1 MTVQSLIQSCAELGI
16 KLALKED
23 DNDRLR
29 VAAPK
34 GALTAPLR
42 DALAAHKPDLI
53 AILKAEQQAFQPTQV
68 SSAKQDSEEARVKA
82 EPELKEQEVKAEGE
96 AGRAAEQICVK
107 AEKKAR
113 RRPKVKARL
122 KNEEARLEASRQTRA
137 NTEAEALQLSGENR
151 VRPQEETRRSAEVE
165 ARFKQEEARLRKAQ
179 EARSKAEAEAR
190 VIAGQARLESDE
202 EDLSKSFDQPFQLE
216 TLSPEYSSPE
226 LSRARNSPDISEDN
240 PDLLMIKDDSVHEGA
255 SKEIETF
262 LAEKGIISAEDDD
275 GIPSDVLK
283 RRSSP
288 EAGERKAALA
298 EVLRSG
304 DDDAFRHITAA
315 FDDQSADV
323 RNAAARALYD
333 LQSDRAA
340 TFTRAL
346 REGTPE
352 RRRKI
357 GQAVA
362 ASGLASEAVGNLTG
376 ESRKKTYDAFSLLF
390 LMAKAGEAQLLMRAI
405 EDYPNLEV
413 RIAVVKLLALSGQ
426 PEIVAAFRHLAVRG
440 SLPSEVRSALMEA
453 IYQISGQAR
462 ESAPSAA

>member
-1 MTVQSLIQSCAELGI
+1 MTVQSLIETCAELGI

-34 GALTAPLR
+34 GALTTPLR

-53 AILKAEQQAFQPTQV
+53 AILKANEQAQ
-68 SSAKQDSEEARVKA
+68 SR
-82 EPELKEQEVKAEGE
+82 LKEQE
-96 AGRAAEQICVK
+96 
-107 AEKKAR
+107 
-113 RRPKVKARL
+113 
-122 KNEEARLEASRQTRA
+122 
-137 NTEAEALQLSGENR
+137 
-151 VRPQEETRRSAEVE
+151 
-165 ARFKQEEARLRKAQ
+165 
-179 EARSKAEAEAR
+179 AEAEAR

-226 LSRARNSPDISEDN
+226 LSRVRNSPNMSEDN
-240 PDLLMIKDDSVHEGA
+240 PDLLMIKDDSVHEEA

-283 RRSSP
+283 RLSSP
-288 EAGERKAALA
+288 EDGERKAALA

-304 DDDAFRHITAA
+304 GDDAFRHITAA

-333 LQSDRAA
+333 LQSNRAA
-340 TFTRAL
+340 TLTRAL

-352 RRRKI
+352 RSRKI
-357 GQAVA
+357 GQALA

-376 ESRKKTYDAFSLLF
+376 ESREKTYDAFSLLF
-390 LMAKAGEAQLLMRAI
+390 LMAKAGEVQFLMRAI

-426 PEIVAAFRHLAVRG
+426 PEIVPAFRHLAARG
-440 SLPSEVRSALMEA
+440 SLPSEVRSVLMEA
-453 IYQISGQAR
+453 IYQISSQAR